1 VKTVKEIAVAIENKP
16 GRLSEVSDLLGA
28 NGVNILGLT
37 VRTVGKSGTMN
48 FICTDPARVVNIL
61 ESAGYHAAQ
70 QDILAVEIPHHPGGL
85 NAILKPLKLAGI
97 NVEYLYTCMG
107 CSRPDEGSIVLL
119 AVDDLATAYDVLA
132 REWMKLHGEELYN
145 F

>member
-1 VKTVKEIAVAIENKP
+1 MKTVKEIAVAIENKP
-16 GRLSEVSDLLGA
+16 GRLSEVSDLLAA

-37 VRTVGKSGTMN
+37 VRTAGKSGAMN

-61 ESAGYHAAQ
+61 ESAGYRPSQ
-70 QDILAVEIPHHPGGL
+70 EDILAVEIPHHPGGL
-85 NAILKPLKLAGI
+85 NAILKSLKLASI

-107 CSRPDEGSIVLL
+107 CSGSGEGSIMLL
-119 AVDDLATAYDVLA
+119 AVDNLAAAHDVLA
-132 REWMKLHGEELYN
+132 REWIKLYGEELYS